1 MEGFGYDTEGH
12 NTDVYEST
20 PHSGGYYHVQ
30 AAYWPNGL
38 WRTVNLAGVPWQTY
52 LPDGEGRLNSVTAS
66 SGQNPVTST
75 TYNLV
80 NYTTQVNY
88 GSGDAD
94 VFSFDPDSG
103 RTKQAVYNV
112 GAQQVTTNLTWNP
125 NGTLSYLSITD
136 PLNLSNQ
143 QTCSTYNYDALGRL
157 TQVTCGTT
165 WQQTFSYDA
174 FGNITKEGSSNW
186 QPGYNQATNQFG
198 TQFDANGN
206 LLDDGVNSYTWD
218 PNWGSPSSIADQAL
232 VVDSLGRMVEN
243 TTKGQEYVYA
253 PGAGSQVFAAMNGQN
268 VVQAQYPLPLG
279 GMAIYNGSTLTYAHP
294 DWQGSGRLV
303 TYSSTRTMADDSAY
317 APFGEQYAVSGSFY
331 DFTGQQQWTLGSNTG
346 VVDFLFRR
354 YSPVEGRWIS
364 PDPAGAVAVDIT
376 NPQTWNRYAYLAN
389 NPLSYIDPL
398 GLHWACNG
406 YYGLTSC
413 SGWETDQSGNSTGG
427 SYGSSGSYDTT
438 VMGPGYDGLGG
449 FAPVGQFSF
458 GNGPVYQI
466 DGSGQWYN
474 ASAGEQ
480 LSQGD
485 AAELGLPDPSS
496 FYGPSGFL
504 GQQNPPPPPSS
515 IFGKIATRPTPRQP
529 PKVSPGPIRPGETP
543 EPPQIIRNPP
553 TGPLDYNL
561 TDAAANAPWETSI
574 LVVLQFFSFRVT
586 LPFAYIPYNPAY
598 GPNPFPEATC
608 PPGGC

>member
-1 MEGFGYDTEGH
+1 M
-12 NTDVYEST
+12 
-20 PHSGGYYHVQ
+20 
-30 AAYWPNGL
+30 
-38 WRTVNLAGVPWQTY
+38 
-52 LPDGEGRLNSVTAS
+52 
-66 SGQNPVTST
+66 
-75 TYNLV
+75 
-80 NYTTQVNY
+80 
-88 GSGDAD
+88 
-94 VFSFDPDSG
+94 
-103 RTKQAVYNV
+103 
-112 GAQQVTTNLTWNP
+112 
-125 NGTLSYLSITD
+125 
-136 PLNLSNQ
+136 
-143 QTCSTYNYDALGRL
+143 
-157 TQVTCGTT
+157 
-165 WQQTFSYDA
+165 
-174 FGNITKEGSSNW
+174 
-186 QPGYNQATNQFG
+186 
-198 TQFDANGN
+198 
-206 LLDDGVNSYTWD
+206 NSYTWD
-218 PNWGSPSSIADQAL
+218 PNWGNPSSIEDQAL
-232 VVDSLGRMVEN
+232 VFDSLGRMVEN
-243 TTKGQEYVYA
+243 TSKGQEYIYA
-253 PGAGSQVFAAMNGQN
+253 PGGGSQVFAAMNGQS

-294 DWQGSGRLV
+294 DWLGSGRLV
-303 TYSSTRTMADDSAY
+303 TNSNRTMADDSAY
-317 APFGEQYAVSGSFY
+317 APFGEQYSATGNFY
-331 DFTGQQQWTLGSNTG
+331 SFTGQQQWTLSSNTG

-364 PDPAGAVAVDIT
+364 PDPAGLAAVDIT

-406 YYGLTSC
+406 YHGSTSC
-413 SGWETDQSGNSTGG
+413 SGGRPTSPATVPAAATALLEVTTQRLWDLDMMDQA
-427 SYGSSGSYDTT
+427 
-438 VMGPGYDGLGG
+438 G